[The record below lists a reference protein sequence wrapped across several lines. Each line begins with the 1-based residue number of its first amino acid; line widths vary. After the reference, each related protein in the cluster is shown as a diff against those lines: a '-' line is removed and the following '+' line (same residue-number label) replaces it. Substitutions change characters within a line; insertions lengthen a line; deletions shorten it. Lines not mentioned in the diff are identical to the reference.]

1 MLNGG
6 MLGCWSSLVLTCL
19 LAEPP
24 PIQRPKSMTPPPT
37 EVPTPSEPVAPE
49 PTPPETIE
57 PITPEPV
64 MPEPTAPIVA
74 PQRPRAFG
82 TPPVLPSEPTLAP
95 APSEH
100 ADPVAEVQPPRVADP
115 FSGEPPAPRARSRRV
130 VDPFVDGRP
139 SAPARDGK
147 ALLYGGLAFSAIVV
161 AIRVPVSTK
170 LVRVGNP
177 YDAMV
182 YGNIVNVAAAAAVS
196 TLVVGAVRR
205 GRALAYTDVFENR
218 ERRFNAKAMTITGWT
233 MFGLGMGAFV
243 LSRVFTPLSCDL
255 VNQCDFRA
263 LEATWYLSFGL
274 VAAGAGLGSF
284 GLAYGERA
292 RSYEKRVA
300 ITPILD
306 RSRAGLGISGKF

>member
-6 MLGCWSSLVLTCL
+6 MLGCWSCLALTCL
-19 LAEPP
+19 LAEPA
-24 PIQRPKSMTPPPT
+24 PIQRPKSMTPPPAT
-37 EVPTPSEPVAPE
+37 EVPTPIEPTPIAPE
-49 PTPPETIE
+49 PT
-57 PITPEPV
+57 
-64 MPEPTAPIVA
+64 MPAPTVA

-82 TPPVLPSEPTLAP
+82 TPPTLPSEPSLAP

-100 ADPVAEVQPPRVADP
+100 ADPVAEVQPAAVADP
-115 FSGEPPAPRARSRRV
+115 FSGAPPAPRARSRRV

-139 SAPARDGK
+139 EAPNHDGK

-182 YGNIVNVAAAAAVS
+182 YGNIVNLAGAGAVA
-196 TLVVGAVRR
+196 TLLVGAVRR
-205 GRALAYTDVFENR
+205 GRALAYTDVFEHR
-218 ERRFNAKAMTITGWT
+218 ERRFNAKAMTAAGWT

-255 VNQCDFRA
+255 VNRCDFRA
-263 LEATWYLSFGL
+263 LEGTWYLSFGL
-274 VAAGAGLGSF
+274 IAAGAGLGSF

-306 RSRAGLGISGKF
+306 RSRAGLSIAGRF